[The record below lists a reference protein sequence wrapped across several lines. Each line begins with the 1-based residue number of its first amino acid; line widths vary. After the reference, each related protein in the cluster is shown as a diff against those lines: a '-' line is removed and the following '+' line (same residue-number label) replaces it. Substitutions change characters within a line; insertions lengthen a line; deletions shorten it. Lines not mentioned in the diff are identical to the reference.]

1 MSGRSVLSPSG
12 IEHIVV
18 VIECATPHVH
28 TDSIHAVIIEVVGVE
43 SCLVVG
49 ENHISPGLG
58 SQVVALIEECVAD
71 ECERVTLSH
80 FDMSEGIERIVIAI
94 ELSAVAVHD
103 ASLVAE
109 FDMSD
114 EYLRPGVLVVFV
126 KDITVEEIDPVVRSC

>member
-1 MSGRSVLSPSG
+1 
-12 IEHIVV
+12 
-18 VIECATPHVH
+18 
-28 TDSIHAVIIEVVGVE
+28 
-43 SCLVVG
+43 
-49 ENHISPGLG
+49 
-58 SQVVALIEECVAD
+58 
-71 ECERVTLSH
+71 
-80 FDMSEGIERIVIAI
+80 MSEGIERIVIAI